1 MSAASNTSN
10 TSSTPRAVPLP
21 RLWGTRASDI
31 RALLVGN
38 GVLILAMWIRHG
50 GLDQL
55 TTLGGALSAGGQLAA
70 LFGTY
75 LALIQ
80 LVLMSRS
87 PWLDEAI
94 GMDRLAWWHRW
105 LGFGTVW
112 LIGGHLV
119 LTLTGWALGD
129 EHAILEE
136 LVLLLGSYPFVLWG
150 LVGFVLFVGI
160 GLISVR
166 AVRRRIPYE
175 LWFWLHMG
183 TYVAIALAFLH
194 QLFTGSDFLHDE
206 VATLYWVLLYDV
218 AIALI
223 LVFRLAQPILLSR
236 RHQLRVAAV
245 MREAPGV
252 VSIYLTGQELDALA
266 VRSGQFF
273 VFRFMT
279 REWWWRGHPF
289 SISSAPNGQWLRIT
303 VKARGDDTTK
313 IQRIPVG
320 TGVFV
325 EGPYGVLTGARRTR
339 RKVTLIAGGIGI
351 APLRALLESTAA
363 APGELALLYRAGRR
377 DDVVFKAELDLLAE
391 QRKAVVRYLVGHRRK
406 MDHDPLSPES
416 IGRLVP
422 DIAEHDVYLCGPD
435 GMMDTVEKSLRE
447 LGVPRA
453 HIHAERFT
461 Y

>member
-1 MSAASNTSN
+1 MTASAP
-10 TSSTPRAVPLP
+10 PRTVPLP
-21 RLWGTRASDI
+21 RIWGTRSRDI
-31 RALLVGN
+31 GALLVGN

-50 GLDQL
+50 GLEQL
-55 TTLGGALSAGGQLAA
+55 STPSDVLSGAGQIAA

-87 PWLDEAI
+87 PWLDEAF

-119 LTLTGWALGD
+119 LTLAGWALGD
-129 EHAILEE
+129 ERSLADEL
-136 LVLLLGSYPFVLWG
+136 LVLLGTYPYVLWG
-150 LVGFVLFVGI
+150 LIGFVVFVAI
-160 GLISVR
+160 GLISLR
-166 AVRRRIPYE
+166 AVRHRLPYE

-194 QLFTGSDFLHDE
+194 QLFTGSDFVHDE
-206 VATLYWVLLYDV
+206 MATLYWIVLYDI

-223 LVFRLAQPILLSR
+223 LVFRLGLPIVASR

-245 MREAPGV
+245 VPEGPGV
-252 VSIYLTGQELDALA
+252 VSIYLTGRELDTLA
-266 VRSGQFF
+266 VRSGQYF

-279 REWWWRGHPF
+279 RQWWWRGHPF
-289 SISSAPNGQWLRIT
+289 SISSAPNGSWLRIT
-303 VKARGDDTTK
+303 VKARGDDTHKLQT
-313 IQRIPVG
+313 IPVG
-320 TGVFV
+320 TGVFI
-325 EGPYGVLTGARRTR
+325 EGPYGVMTGARRTK
-339 RKVTLIAGGIGI
+339 RKVTLIAGGVGI

-363 APGELALLYRAGRR
+363 APGELVLLYRAGRKE
-377 DDVVFKAELDLLAE
+377 DLVFKDELDLLAK
-391 QRKAVVRYLVGHRRK
+391 QRKAVVRYLVGHRKR
-406 MDHDPLSPES
+406 MQHDPLGPAS

-422 DIAEHDVYLCGPD
+422 DIAEHDVYVCGPN
-435 GMMDTVEKSLRE
+435 GMMDTVDHSLWT
-447 LGVPRA
+447 LGVPRSQ
-453 HIHAERFT
+453 IHAERFS